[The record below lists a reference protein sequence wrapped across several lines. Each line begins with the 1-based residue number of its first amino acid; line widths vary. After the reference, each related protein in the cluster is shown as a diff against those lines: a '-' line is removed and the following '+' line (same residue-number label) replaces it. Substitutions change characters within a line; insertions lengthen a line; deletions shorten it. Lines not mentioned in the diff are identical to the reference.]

1 MKYISIGA
9 VLNEGTENILDV
21 THGGAKFRLTGEKA
35 RLWINGRLGF
45 AEVFNP
51 IHLNMLEQLFKMGLV
66 IKCDGSR
73 AEEYRALC
81 KCTIVPAEREH
92 PYWFLRPQEKTVLQW
107 IRNAGLVL
115 SMAELVYLMD
125 RNIPMEEKLLGSD
138 NAQALVEHIYT
149 KDTVFNNILE
159 NQMERSA
166 VKDSTVKAV
175 LELLRKKRLVLL

>member
-51 IHLNMLEQLFKMGLV
+51 IHLNMQEQLFKMGLV

-73 AEEYRALC
+73 AEEYRALT

-92 PYWFLRPQEKTVLQW
+92 PYWFLRSDEKAVLQW

-115 SMAELVYLMD
+115 SMAELVYLID
-125 RNIPMEEKLLGSD
+125 RNVQMEEKLLGSS
-138 NAQALVEHIYT
+138 NAQALVERIYT
-149 KDTVFNNILE
+149 KDTVYNNILE
-159 NQMERSA
+159 NQMERADARGKVVNAILS
-166 VKDSTVKAV
+166 
-175 LELLRKKRLVLL
+175 LLRKKRIVLL